1 MREMGEGRRTSWS
14 AWKFRLA
21 QGAVIAA
28 GLVPLAILIWDGLHD
43 RLSANPIEKITH
55 RTGLWTLG
63 LLLAT
68 LAITPLRRLTGI
80 NELIRFRRTIGL
92 LAFGYVC
99 LHFLTYLV
107 LDQFF
112 DWHTIVED
120 IAKRPYILAGFTSF
134 CLLIPLAWTSTTGWI
149 RRLGGKRWNALH
161 RLIYVAGAGGVLHY
175 LWLVKGEQVKPVYFA
190 LVLVG
195 LLGLRMKGGGRRWKS
210 VEGLPSQANP
220 AAEQDAGKLLRPV
233 PAPARSGE
241 LLAPVAERQV

>member
-21 QGAVIAA
+21 QGALIAA

-43 RLSANPIEKITH
+43 NLSANPIEKITH

-63 LLLAT
+63 LLLVT

-80 NELIRFRRTIGL
+80 NELIQFRRTIGL

-190 LVLVG
+190 LALVG
-195 LLGLRMKGGGRRWKS
+195 LLTLRVRVARRARS
-210 VEGLPSQANP
+210 ATQANP

-241 LLAPVAERQV
+241 LLAPIAERQV

>member
-1 MREMGEGRRTSWS
+1 MPVAMSRR
-14 AWKFRLA
+14 R
-21 QGAVIAA
+21 AVLFHACLVAA
-28 GLVPLAILIWDGLHD
+28 GLIPLAILIWDGLHD

-63 LLLAT
+63 LILTT
-68 LAITPLRRLTGI
+68 LAITPLRRLTGR
-80 NELIRFRRTIGL
+80 NDLIRFRRTIGL

-112 DWHTIVED
+112 DWRAIGED

-134 CLLIPLAWTSTTGWI
+134 LLLIPLALTSTTWSI
-149 RRLGGKRWNALH
+149 RRLGGKRWNTLH
-161 RLIYVAGAGGVLHY
+161 RMIYVAAAGGVLHY

-195 LLGLRMKGGGRRWKS
+195 LLVLRVRPVRATPRSPG
-210 VEGLPSQANP
+210 AP
-220 AAEQDAGKLLRPV
+220 AAGDRLPPPL
-233 PAPARSGE
+233 PAPDPDPSSDSARFPRPRAAG
-241 LLAPVAERQV
+241 AG